1 MSFVE
6 QLDSLVTKFTTE
18 NTDFSDK
25 LTTLSEVRDLMDG
38 KSGDDYELFM
48 NKIIPVLLKSLNEMP
63 ISFDKESK
71 EHKLRYNILELLNS
85 CFSNHLS
92 ESQINDILECLLKLL
107 PQENE
112 ENGILCMKILT
123 ILFKS
128 FKGTLQDKVEEF
140 IVIIIQFY
148 KNSHEL
154 VKREFDQD
162 ITTLLPTTN
171 NESNN
176 NNNNDD
182 DNGNNNDEP
191 DNQLKD
197 EITEDLLDTNLG
209 GFNNEF
215 NNELN
220 TLKDDDPLMSN
231 ENTSLTK
238 NDDKDSTDLDT
249 KEKEVENKV
258 IPGSL
263 RSTMYSFKILS
274 ECPITMVTLYS
285 SYKQLTRTSLLEFT
299 PLVLELL
306 KIEVEKQ
313 RLARQEAE
321 AKGERFTDVASDI
334 KNRDIYCEF
343 ILAQIKA
350 TSFLAY
356 VFIRGYASDFLQS
369 HAEFVPDL
377 IIRLLQDCP
386 SELASARKE
395 LLHATRHILSTN
407 YKMLFL
413 PKLNYLFDED
423 VLIGKGF
430 TTYEIL
436 RPLAYST
443 VADFIHNIRTELRL
457 DDIDKTIKM
466 YTRYLLDESLAF
478 TVQIMSAKLLLN
490 LVERILKLGRENPQ
504 DAARAKKM
512 LMVIINSYMTRFKI
526 LNKQYDNIMK
536 RHKEYNDTKEL
547 NAKNTKSLVEVEDIG
562 VDVYMK
568 KVFNVKDHNDEE
580 SQPSDILS
588 HVDKDGDIS
597 LDDDSNNKTED
608 KDKDEKKGDQEK
620 KEDKID
626 DIFDLRYHS
635 SIMINQNQNTDPI
648 KDAFYLY
655 RTLMSFLKTIIH
667 DLKVFNP
674 PPTDYTQ
681 ANTKLWT
688 AISRVFTYEEVVM
701 FKDLFH
707 ECIIGLKFFA
717 NHSQTPEIT
726 RKHFDITVPSLP
738 VTATKDGKELMEY
751 LAFMFIQLD
760 STTFNEIIE
769 TEIEFVYQRMLEDS
783 ALLHV
788 AQSFLTTE
796 ITSAN
801 FFSIL
806 LRFLRTKL
814 KDLGNVDFNESNVLI
829 RLFKLSF
836 MSVNLFPNSNELVLL
851 PHLNDLILNSLEY
864 ATNAEEPL
872 VYYYLIRTLF
882 RSIGGG
888 RFENLYRS
896 IKPILQVLL
905 QTLNEMILTS
915 RLPHERELYVELC
928 ITVPVRL
935 SVLAPYLPYLM
946 KPLVY
951 ALQGYP
957 ELISQGLRT
966 LELCIDNLT
975 AEYFDP
981 IIEPVV
987 DDVIKSL
994 FKLLQPQPF
1003 SHTTSHTVVKILGK
1017 LGGRN
1022 RKYIKPAHD
1031 LDSENELNYDLNA
1044 LFKANGMSKEFELSL
1059 TTGVDSAL
1067 DIISSYKMDASHKV
1081 DAYKYLS
1088 NLLVLFLKSSI
1099 EFPDNY
1105 AEMVRK
1111 VCKAQTLDKYETEEN
1126 FELEPTVNRDE
1137 HTHQEQLLIKLLES
1151 IFLATSIK
1159 EVKEEATELLDH
1171 VIDHFCLLYASNV
1184 MLRKRNLMNLFTVDM
1199 KQPETM
1205 LDSITLIHAVS
1216 TSLASHIPE
1225 VQESAIYAI
1234 KRIHK
1239 HSELIYVK
1247 KCVFE
1252 YSLVYELVKQFM
1264 HNCYKE
1270 AFYEKKAGV
1279 LGIKTLMNDI
1289 DISVDFLKK
1298 AQPDLVSAF
1307 LFVLKDTQAGA
1318 SSQITEDAEKLL
1330 IEVLKITL
1338 KGATEADLD
1347 SKLLQ
1352 HSLTDICV
1360 ELSNSKKRVR
1370 KACQACLSVINEVT
1384 NIPIVKLMERSKNF
1398 LLSPI
1403 FAKPLRALSFTMQI
1417 GNVDAITYC
1426 LGLPVTFL
1434 TFNEELFRLLQEVI
1448 VLADAED
1455 ESLSTIQRATE
1466 HQTSEQLT
1474 QLRISCIKLLALAL
1488 KNEEFATAQSGN
1500 IRIRVLAVFFKT
1512 MLKTSTEIID
1522 TTYEALKGALEENS
1536 KLPKELLQNGLKPML
1551 MDLSDH
1557 QKLTVSGLYALSKLL
1572 ELLIAYFKVEIGK
1585 KLLDHLAAW
1594 CRIEVL
1600 DNMFG
1605 KDINKQLPTD
1615 IILGI
1620 INIFYLLPPKADM
1633 FLNDLLLKVML
1644 LERKLRIQ
1652 LDSPFRVPL
1661 AKYLNRFHTTVT
1673 EYFKKNMALRQ
1684 LVLFMC
1690 SIIQRPE
1697 AKDLADTFEKELP
1710 NFHSY
1715 YMANIS
1721 SNQIRVVSFFANMVD
1736 LFDTMSKIKGKE
1748 WLAGQ
1753 KDMVFKLKGML
1764 KVTYETIAANSFF
1777 VDDLQLQQAVIK
1789 FQSLYLE
1796 TLSFQTEDQEKLLL
1810 EFIDFCI
1817 STTGKIPH
1825 SVFQFIFDKYIISTD
1840 KEKLRNFLSLATNH
1854 MINAENKEVQ
1864 LFVAKNIINNIL
1876 TYQGVTNGSL
1886 NLICGDSDEVPEWLT
1901 SIRDNVWKSN
1911 EPKLLSNISGKTDF
1925 YRFFLLQI
1933 SASFVNWTS
1942 DVTADLRKD
1951 IIKFVWNFL
1960 KLEDILVKQ
1969 SAYYVTSLCISKF
1982 EFPKNIVTQVF
1993 VALLRSPNNE
2003 GRHLVRQSLTLVA
2016 PVIDRVMKD
2025 TDHSTEW
2032 VNWIKRVLFEN
2043 NSTQSNTILYQFMVS
2058 HSDLL
2063 FESRHLFVANII
2075 NHMSKITFV
2084 SNANADM
2091 HTLAID
2097 LASLILKWEEK
2108 ALKEK
2113 KSEEPDSEGDIEMS
2127 NSEDNGKSADETT
2140 YSIPIHQ
2147 RELCISFLIRYIC
2160 ATDHRASE
2168 SEHGIKALNIL
2179 SQLLSK
2185 KYWSDVNIKL
2195 SYFERFFTNIDLVSE
2210 NAVYCCINTLDVL
2223 YIFIHSQQTEW
2234 IFENLTPIES
2244 LLEKLIKINH
2254 HDIQESLQKILNIIL
2269 KSINIHESGATTPG
2283 DKTPNAF
2290 VKNLTSTISTDL
2302 QGTTSITAGVT
2313 LVWTLFINFPESVD
2327 SLLIPIMKSF
2337 NKLCKDHLSTSQPK
2351 DAIVLE
2357 EAKIT
2362 TKLLE
2367 KLLCLLSAKVSSLGD
2382 SRRPFLSTIALLIDR
2397 SMDQNFLRKIINIS
2411 RVWVFNN
2418 EIFPTIKEKAAILTK
2433 MLAFEIRGEPSLSKM
2448 FYEIVLELFD
2458 QKEFTNTEITVRM
2471 EQPFLVGTRT
2481 RDSKIRKRFMSI
2493 LQNSLE
2499 EDIKERLYYV
2509 IRDQNWEFIAD
2520 YPWLNQAIQL
2530 LYGSFDKEYI
2540 LEPHETHLFVPPTIL
2555 TEYFPTNDELKIEDD
2570 LEALD
2575 DFVKKHKS
2583 VMEKLCTVKTGE
2595 ILDPLIEIF
2604 YQSPKAIQKTW
2615 SNLFVQVYQCIPRNE
2630 KYGFVRSLITLL
2642 SKPYHSRQMNSKI
2655 NIITMLLDSISKVD
2669 SLEVPPHLVKY
2680 LAISYNSWYQS
2691 INLLESMQE
2700 NTSIDNVKIIE
2711 ANEDALLE
2719 LYRNLQED
2727 DIFYGLW
2734 RRRAKYNETNVALSY
2749 EQVGLWDKAQQ
2760 LYEVAQV
2767 KARSG
2772 ALPYSESEYALWED
2786 NWILCAEKLQ
2796 QWDILTELAKHE
2808 GFTDLLLEC
2817 GWRVA
2822 DWNTDR
2828 EALEQSVK
2836 SVMDVPT
2843 PRRQMFETFLAL
2855 QNFADT
2861 GKGDQEVR
2869 RLCDEGIQLS
2879 LHKWSSLPQRYTPA
2893 HKWLLHGF
2901 QQYIEFL
2908 EATHVF
2914 TNLHTTTA
2922 QNIDSKAQEV
2932 KRVFLAWRDRL
2943 PNIWDDIDLWNDL
2956 ITWRQHTFQ
2965 VINNAYLPLISTLQ
2979 QNGSNNAIN
2988 THAYRG
2994 YHELA
2999 WIINRFAHV
3008 ARKHN
3013 MPDVCISQLARIY
3026 TLPNIEI
3033 QEAFLKLREQA
3044 KCHYQNMNELTTG
3057 LDVISNTNLVYF
3069 GTSQKAEFFT
3079 LKGMFLSKLKAY
3091 DEANQ
3096 AFATAVQIDLNLA
3109 KAWAEWGFFND
3120 RRLAEEPTNISY
3132 ASNAISCY
3140 LQAAGLYKNSKT
3152 RILLCRILWLISMDD
3167 AAGSLAKAFDSFRG
3181 EVPVWY
3187 WISFIPQL
3195 LTSLSHKEANMVRQ
3209 ILIRIAKTY
3218 PQALHFQL
3226 RTTREDFAVIQRRTM
3241 AVLADKK
3248 DTAAPNREEGPR
3260 QPWEHL
3266 QELSNILK
3274 TAYPLLALSLE
3285 SLVAQINERFKT
3297 TTDED
3302 LFRLINVL
3310 LIDGTFNYNRL
3321 PLPRVNSKLPANT
3334 ETNLVR
3340 LSETLLDPHIR
3351 PKFNADFI
3359 DSKPD
3364 FETYLKRLR
3373 YWRRRLEN
3381 KLDRA
3386 PQVEYLERICPNL
3399 SNFHHQKF
3407 EDIEVPGQYLLNS
3420 DNNNHFVKIARFLP
3434 NIDFVRGTNG
3444 SYRRIK
3450 IRGHDGSTHEFA
3462 IQSPAARHCRR
3473 EERMF
3478 QLYRLLN
3485 QLLSNNVEARKRNI
3499 QFSLPIAVPL
3509 SPQIRLLNDSA
3520 SFTTLHKIYDECC
3533 AKKGIDHEEIQDFIF
3548 KELNTAYDKSLPTPD
3563 ITLVKIEIF
3572 SSVQSL
3578 YVPSTMLKN
3587 YFTSLYSEF
3596 EDFWLFRKNFA
3607 SKYGTF
3613 TFLSY
3618 MTMINNRTPNKIHV
3632 DKKSGDVLTLEMLPS
3647 RYPYERV
3654 KPLMKNSDINLPSDA
3669 PIFHNNEPVPFRLT
3683 PNIQK
3688 LIGDSALE
3696 GIFAVDMFTISRALL
3711 EPEHELNTYLTLFIR
3726 DEIISWYS
3734 NLHRPIV
3741 ENPQLRVMVQTNV
3754 DLLVKRVAQLG
3765 HLSSNPTVTTQIVL
3779 DLIALAVN
3787 PRNLAAT
3794 DVSYMGWF

>member
-1 MSFVE
+1 MSFLE
-6 QLDSLVTKFTTE
+6 QADSLVAR
-18 NTDFSDK
+18 FSDQSIALSDK
-25 LTTLSEVRDLMDG
+25 ITILSEIQDLMDD
-38 KSGDDYELFM
+38 KSGNDFELCV
-48 NKIIPVLLKSLNEMP
+48 NRIVPCLISGLNDIT
-63 ISFDKESK
+63 ISFDENSN
-71 EHKLRYNILELLNS
+71 EHKLRHNILKLLSS
-85 CFSNHLS
+85 CFSNQLS
-92 ESQINDILECLLKLL
+92 EEHINNILDCLLKIL
-107 PQENE
+107 PKENE

-128 FKGTLQDKVEEF
+128 FKNILQEKVEQF
-140 IVIIIQFY
+140 IRIIIQIY
-148 KNSHEL
+148 KNAPEL
-154 VKREFDQD
+154 VNKEFDQ
-162 ITTLLPTTN
+162 
-171 NESNN
+171 
-176 NNNNDD
+176 NNDILSNEID
-182 DNGNNNDEP
+182 P
-191 DNQLKD
+191 LKD
-197 EITEDLLDTNLG
+197 HLTENLLDTSLG
-209 GFNNEF
+209 PFNTGFS
-215 NNELN
+215 NELD
-220 TLKDDDPLMSN
+220 TIKDDFSI
-231 ENTSLTK
+231 T
-238 NDDKDSTDLDT
+238 
-249 KEKEVENKV
+249 ENKNSEINDNDTSSS

-285 SYKQLTRTSLLEFT
+285 SYKQLTRTSLLDFT

-306 KIEVEKQ
+306 KLEVEKQ
-313 RLARQEAE
+313 KLAREEAE
-321 AKGERFTDVASDI
+321 ARGIRFTDVAPGI
-334 KNRDIYCEF
+334 NNREVYCEF

-356 VFIRGYASDFLQS
+356 VFIRGYASEFLQS
-369 HAEFVPDL
+369 HAEFIPDL

-443 VADFIHNIRTELRL
+443 VADFIHNVRMELRL

-504 DAARAKKM
+504 DAPRAKKM
-512 LMVIINSYMTRFKI
+512 LMIIINAYMTRFKM
-526 LNKQYDNIMK
+526 LNRQYNNVMK
-536 RHKEYNDTKEL
+536 RHKEYIKKREAKSKEV
-547 NAKNTKSLVEVEDIG
+547 KNLVEIEDID
-562 VDVYMK
+562 VDAYME
-568 KVFNVKDHNDEE
+568 KVFKVKNINV
-580 SQPSDILS
+580 
-588 HVDKDGDIS
+588 
-597 LDDDSNNKTED
+597 DDSPSKLLSPVSQVDSE
-608 KDKDEKKGDQEK
+608 GDVKMTDDSEIEHEGK
-620 KEDKID
+620 NENKID
-626 DIFDLRYHS
+626 DIFDLRYYN
-635 SIMINQNQNTDPI
+635 SIEIHQKLNTDPI

-655 RTLMSFLKTIIH
+655 RTLMSFLKTIVH

-674 PPTDYTQ
+674 PPNEYTQ
-681 ANTKLWT
+681 SNAKLWT
-688 AISRVFTYEEVVM
+688 AISRVFSYEEVIM
-701 FKDLFH
+701 FKELFH

-717 NHSQTPEIT
+717 NHNSPQKVI
-726 RKHFDITVPSLP
+726 RKHFDINVPSLP
-738 VTATKDGKELMEY
+738 VSATKDGKELMEY
-751 LAFMFIQLD
+751 LAFIFIQLD
-760 STTFNEIIE
+760 SSTFNEIIE
-769 TEIEFVYQRMLEDS
+769 TELEFIYERMLEDS

-801 FFSIL
+801 FLSIL
-806 LRFLRTKL
+806 LRFLNTKL

-836 MSVNLFPNSNELVLL
+836 MSVNLFPNTNELVLL
-851 PHLNDLILNSLEY
+851 PYLNDLILNSMKY
-864 ATNAEEPL
+864 ATETEEPL

-905 QTLNEMILTS
+905 QTLNDMILTAK
-915 RLPHERELYVELC
+915 LPHERELYVELC

-946 KPLVY
+946 TPLVY

-957 ELISQGLRT
+957 ELVSQGLRT

-981 IIEPVV
+981 IIEPVI
-987 DDVIKSL
+987 DDVLKYL
-994 FKLLQPQPF
+994 FKLLKPLPF
-1003 SHTTSHTVVKILGK
+1003 NHITSHTVVKILGK

-1031 LDSENELNYDLNA
+1031 LEIKDELNYDFNA
-1044 LFKANGMSKEFELSL
+1044 FFKAKGMPNKFELSL
-1059 TTGVDSAL
+1059 TTGVESAL
-1067 DIISSYKMDASHKV
+1067 NILTSYKVDICYKISSFN
-1081 DAYKYLS
+1081 YLS
-1088 NLLVLFLKSSI
+1088 KILVLFLKSSI
-1099 EFPDNY
+1099 EFPEDY
-1105 AEMVRK
+1105 AISIRK
-1111 VCKAQTLDKYETEEN
+1111 VFKAQSLDKYEVEDSFVVEQSKEQN
-1126 FELEPTVNRDE
+1126 EYSD
-1137 HTHQEQLLIKLLES
+1137 QEKLLIKLLEAMF
-1151 IFLATSIK
+1151 IATSIK
-1159 EVKEEATELLDH
+1159 ETQEEAIQLLDH
-1171 VIDHFCLLYASNV
+1171 VTDHMCLLYASNV
-1184 MLRKRNLMNLFTVDM
+1184 LLRKRNIMNLFNLDM
-1199 KQPETM
+1199 TQPEIL
-1205 LDSITLIHAVS
+1205 LDSTTLVHAIS
-1216 TSLASHIPE
+1216 SSLASHVSDI
-1225 VQESAIYAI
+1225 QKSAIHTI
-1234 KRIHK
+1234 KRVHK
-1239 HSELIYVK
+1239 QSELICGTEY
-1247 KCVFE
+1247 VFE

-1270 AFYEKKAGV
+1270 AFYDKKAGV
-1279 LGIKTLMNDI
+1279 LGIKTLINDI
-1289 DISVDFLKK
+1289 NISVNFLKK
-1298 AQPDLVSAF
+1298 AQPDLVSAL
-1307 LFVLKDTQAGA
+1307 LFVLKDMQVGA
-1318 SSQITEDAEKLL
+1318 PTQITENAEQLL
-1330 IEVLKITL
+1330 IEVLRITF
-1338 KGATEADLD
+1338 KDVSETDLD
-1347 SKLLQ
+1347 SKLLH
-1352 HSLTDICV
+1352 HSITDICIG
-1360 ELSNSKKRVR
+1360 LSNSQARVR
-1370 KACQACLSVINEVT
+1370 TACQKCLAVINEVT
-1384 NIPIVKLMERSKNF
+1384 NIPIVKLINRSKNF

-1403 FAKPLRALSFTMQI
+1403 FSKPLRALSFTMQI
-1417 GNVDAITYC
+1417 GNIDAIFYC
-1426 LGLPVTFL
+1426 LGLPDTFL

-1448 VLADAED
+1448 VLADADD
-1455 ESLSTIQRATE
+1455 ESLSTLQRITE
-1466 HQTSEQLT
+1466 YRTSEQLVK
-1474 QLRISCIKLLALAL
+1474 LRIACIKLLALAL
-1488 KNEEFATAQSGN
+1488 KKPEFATAQSGN
-1500 IRIRVLAVFFKT
+1500 LRIRVLAVFFKT
-1512 MLKTSTEIID
+1512 MLNPSTEIID
-1522 TTYEALKGALEENS
+1522 TTYKALRCALEENS

-1551 MDLSDH
+1551 MNLSDH
-1557 QKLTVSGLYALSKLL
+1557 QKLTASGLYALSKLL
-1572 ELLIAYFKVEIGK
+1572 ELLIAYFKVEIGR
-1585 KLLDHLAAW
+1585 KLLDHLGAW

-1600 DNMFG
+1600 DNIFG
-1605 KDINKQLPTD
+1605 KDINKQLPTE

-1644 LERKLRIQ
+1644 LEKKLRIQ
-1652 LDSPFRVPL
+1652 LNSPFRLPL
-1661 AKYLNRFHTTVT
+1661 AKYLNRFYPTVT

-1684 LVLFMC
+1684 LVIFMC
-1690 SIIQRPE
+1690 SIIQYPE
-1697 AKDLADTFEKELP
+1697 ANALAESFEVEIP
-1710 NFHSY
+1710 NFYSY
-1715 YMANIS
+1715 YMSSIS
-1721 SNQIRVVSFFANMVD
+1721 TNQIRVVSFFANMVD
-1736 LFDTMSKIKGKE
+1736 LFDTMAKIKGDD
-1748 WLAGQ
+1748 WLKTQ
-1753 KDMVFKLKGML
+1753 RDMVFKLKDML
-1764 KVTYETIAANSFF
+1764 NVTYQTISSNSFF
-1777 VDDLQLQQAVIK
+1777 IDELQLGQAISK
-1789 FQSLYLE
+1789 FEILYLKIISNQNE
-1796 TLSFQTEDQEKLLL
+1796 ERDTLLL
-1810 EFIDFCI
+1810 DFIDFCTMT
-1817 STTGKIPH
+1817 SSKVPH
-1825 SVFQFIFDKYIISTD
+1825 SVHQFIFDKYVLSTES
-1840 KEKLRNFLSLATNH
+1840 KELNSFLTKAVDH
-1854 MINAENKEVQ
+1854 MIRSTSSDIQ
-1864 LFVAKNIINNIL
+1864 IFIAKNIVRNIL
-1876 TYQGVTNGSL
+1876 AYQGIMNGSL
-1886 NLICGDSDEVPEWLT
+1886 RLLFDDDKNSMNWLT
-1901 SIRDNVWKSN
+1901 IIRNNIWSSKDSKI
-1911 EPKLLSNISGKTDF
+1911 LSNTSDKLDF
-1925 YRFFLLQI
+1925 YKFFLLQI
-1933 SASFVNWTS
+1933 TASCITWITTMS
-1942 DVTADLRKD
+1942 ADLKKD
-1951 IIKFVWNFL
+1951 IIKFVWNLL
-1960 KLEDILVKQ
+1960 KSEDTLIKQ
-1969 SAYYVTSLCISKF
+1969 SAYYVISLCISKF
-1982 EFPKNIVTQVF
+1982 EFPTNIITQVF
-1993 VALLRSPNNE
+1993 VALMRNSNNE
-2003 GRHLVRQSLTLVA
+2003 GRYLITQSLNLIA
-2016 PVIDRVMKD
+2016 PIIDREMKK
-2025 TDHSTEW
+2025 TEHPKEW
-2032 VNWIKRVLFEN
+2032 IDWIKRVLFES
-2043 NSTQSNTILYQFMVS
+2043 NSNQSTNTLYQFMINNS
-2058 HSDLL
+2058 NLL
-2063 FESRHLFVANII
+2063 FNSRHLFVSNII
-2075 NHMSKITFV
+2075 NHMNKISFL
-2084 SNANADM
+2084 SNTNSDI

-2097 LASLILKWEEK
+2097 LASLILTWEDMALEEK
-2108 ALKEK
+2108 KRTKLSKE
-2113 KSEEPDSEGDIEMS
+2113 DDVEMS
-2127 NSEDNGKSADETT
+2127 NVASTKEHDQRSQ
-2140 YSIPIHQ
+2140 YIIPIHQ

-2168 SEHGIKALNIL
+2168 SENGIKALNIFYR
-2179 SQLLSK
+2179 LLSPK
-2185 KYWSDVNIKL
+2185 HWSNVNIKL

-2223 YIFIHSQQTEW
+2223 YIFIHSQQSQW
-2234 IFENLTPIES
+2234 IMENLSVIES

-2254 HDIQESLQKILNIIL
+2254 HDIQESLQKLLNIIL
-2269 KSINIHESGATTPG
+2269 KSIKLHDTDITTPEE
-2283 DKTPNAF
+2283 KPLNTF
-2290 VKNLTSTISTDL
+2290 VKDLIETINSDL
-2302 QGTTSITAGVT
+2302 QGTTSIPAGVT
-2313 LVWTLFINFPESVD
+2313 LVWTLFVNFPETID
-2327 SLLIPIMKSF
+2327 SLLPLIMKSF
-2337 NKLCKDHLSTSQPK
+2337 NKLCNDHLSISQPK
-2351 DAIVLE
+2351 DVIALE

-2362 TKLLE
+2362 TTLLE
-2367 KLLCLLSAKVSSLGD
+2367 KLLCLLSVKVSSLGD

-2397 SMDQNFLRKIINIS
+2397 SMNQNFLKKIINIS
-2411 RVWVFNN
+2411 RVWIFSN

-2448 FYEIVLELFD
+2448 FYEIILDLFD
-2458 QKEFTNTEITVRM
+2458 QKKFTNTEITARM
-2471 EQPFLVGTRT
+2471 EQPFLVGTKT
-2481 RDSKIRKRFMSI
+2481 QDPLIRKKFMSI

-2499 EDIKERLYYV
+2499 EDIKERLYYI

-2520 YPWLNQAIQL
+2520 YPWLNQGIQL
-2530 LYGSFDKEYI
+2530 LYGSFDKDYI
-2540 LEPHETHLFVPPTIL
+2540 LEPRKNNLFFPPALLHEYL
-2555 TEYFPTNDELKIEDD
+2555 PTNNEIKIDD
-2570 LEALD
+2570 NLESLEN
-2575 DFVKKHKS
+2575 FIKNHKRD
-2583 VMEKLCTVKTGE
+2583 MEKLCLVKVTD
-2595 ILDPLIEIF
+2595 ILEPLTEIF
-2604 YQSPKAIQKTW
+2604 YQSPEAIRKTW
-2615 SNLFVQVYQCIPRNE
+2615 CDLFVQVYQCIPRSE
-2630 KYGFVRSLITLL
+2630 KYGFVRSLIILL
-2642 SKPYHSRQMNSKI
+2642 SKPYHSRQMDPKFNV
-2655 NIITMLLDSISKVD
+2655 ITMLLESISKVD
-2669 SLEVPPHLVKY
+2669 NLEIPPHLVKY

-2691 INLLESMQE
+2691 INLLESIQE
-2700 NTSIDNVKIIE
+2700 NSTIDNVKIIE

-2734 RRRAKYNETNVALSY
+2734 RRRAKFNETNIALSY

-2772 ALPYSESEYALWED
+2772 VLPYSESEYALWED

-2822 DWNTDR
+2822 DWNADR

-2855 QNFADT
+2855 QNFADN
-2861 GKGDQEVR
+2861 GRGDQEVR

-2879 LHKWSSLPQRYTPA
+2879 LQKWISLPQRYTPA

-2901 QQYIEFL
+2901 QQYLEFL

-2932 KRVFLAWRDRL
+2932 KRTFLAWRDRL
-2943 PNIWDDIDLWNDL
+2943 PNIWDEIDLWDDL
-2956 ITWRQHTFQ
+2956 VTWRQHTFQ

-2979 QNGSNNAIN
+2979 QNGSSNSIN

-3013 MPDVCISQLARIY
+3013 MPNVCISQLARIY

-3120 RRLAEEPTNISY
+3120 RRLSEEPDNISY

-3241 AVLADKK
+3241 AVLADKGNSLP
-3248 DTAAPNREEGPR
+3248 TSHSEGTR
-3260 QPWEHL
+3260 QPWEYL
-3266 QELSNILK
+3266 QELSSILK

-3310 LIDGTFNYNRL
+3310 LIDGTFNYSRL
-3321 PLPRVNSKLPANT
+3321 PLPREHSKLPSNT
-3334 ETNLVR
+3334 ETNLIR

-3359 DSKPD
+3359 ESKPD

-3373 YWRRRLEN
+3373 YWRKRLEN

-3386 PQVEYLERICPNL
+3386 PKVEYLERICPNL

-3407 EDIEVPGQYLLNS
+3407 EEIEIPGQYLLNY
-3420 DNNNHFVKIARFLP
+3420 DNNHHFVKIGRFLP
-3434 NIDFVRGTNG
+3434 DIKFIRGIHA
-3444 SYRRIK
+3444 SHRVIK
-3450 IRGHDGSTHEFA
+3450 IRGHDGSVHEFA
-3462 IQSPAARHCRR
+3462 IQSPAARHSRR

-3485 QLLSNNVEARKRNI
+3485 VLLSKNVEARKRNI
-3499 QFSLPIAVPL
+3499 QFIIPIAVPL
-3509 SPQIRLLNDSA
+3509 SPQIRLMNDSP
-3520 SFTTLHKIYDECC
+3520 SFATLHKIYDECC
-3533 AKKGIDHEEIQDFIF
+3533 SKISIDPDNIQDFIF
-3548 KELNTAYDKSLPTPD
+3548 KELNSAYDKSLPTPD
-3563 ITLVKIEIF
+3563 ITLVKTEIF
-3572 SSVQSL
+3572 NSIQSI
-3578 YVPSTMLKN
+3578 YIPSTMLKN
-3587 YFTSLYSEF
+3587 YFTNLYNQF

-3607 SKYGTF
+3607 SKYGSF

-3618 MTMINNRTPNKIHV
+3618 MTMINNRTPSKIHI
-3632 DKKSGDVLTLEMLPS
+3632 DKKSGDIFTLEMLPS
-3647 RYPYERV
+3647 RYPFERI
-3654 KPLMKNSDINLPSDA
+3654 KPLLKNVEINLPPDS
-3669 PIFHNNEPVPFRLT
+3669 PIFYNNEPVPFRLT

-3696 GIFAVDMFTISRALL
+3696 GIFSVDLFTISRALL
-3711 EPEHELNTYLTLFIR
+3711 EPENELNTYLTLFIR

-3754 DLLVKRVAQLG
+3754 DLLIKRVAQLG
-3765 HLSSNPTVTTQIVL
+3765 HLSSTPAVTTQVVL
-3779 DLIALAVN
+3779 DLIASAVN